1 EKRPLTDMV
10 AVIDETGRPVMT
22 EQRSPG
28 QSPEDGEPGPEIV
41 TLVPLLH
48 PVPRMEDY
56 EEEYTELVPRLD
68 DNGEPYK
75 RLGLRLDQFDRLRA
89 EAVRRIADG
98 SLIYTSP
105 SG

>member
-1 EKRPLTDMV
+1 LARGVDPVRIAAFCEDEIVEMVTRTRTAKRQAFKMVTVERAEIVVIDGVPTQKTMQVEEKRPLTDMV

-48 PVPRMEDY
+48 
-56 EEEYTELVPRLD
+56 
-68 DNGEPYK
+68 
-75 RLGLRLDQFDRLRA
+75 
-89 EAVRRIADG
+89 
-98 SLIYTSP
+98 
-105 SG
+105 